1 MEKQAMIGMTTTV
14 LNSSFKLLFGV
25 MVLSATV
32 TLSGQVSPDEIQD
45 PRAKAAEERYLVQL
59 QSLQQSIGTTR
70 FPYTFKLARYLKAKP
85 GQKEAS
91 DSSGIEFVSFQNQIV
106 LKISGIYKAAFDSDK
121 LSRNQRAG
129 QTFQDAVVP
138 ILRIATQKI
147 PQASDYDSVGFE
159 IIYEI
164 HDNGRGYDREGKEV
178 LTAVF
183 SRDDAFAFTGTVAT
197 AERQRILNRSDI
209 FVNGEA
215 WGLAL
220 GQRDPLVVEALDR
233 SAPRQ
238 ADESAA
244 SETSSA
250 GQVDVASGAS
260 LTHAIS
266 VTQPITMT
274 QTPATFADAMRLQKE
289 FQAELDAIAKGDG
302 AVLHLAEGNAPLFEI
317 AGDRTLLH
325 FTLRNTLSFDR
336 GATSI
341 YKRAAQSFDLFLAPE
356 LRGFSRRLQANQG
369 YDAIEFSVLSRSG
382 SEQTSDETIDYICPL
397 VPLHDF
403 VANKITSQD
412 LINQSVVLVNGVRIG
427 LNLQLV
433 E

>member
-1 MEKQAMIGMTTTV
+1 MIGMTKV
-14 LNSSFKLLFGV
+14 IFNSSFKLLFGV
-25 MVLSATV
+25 MILSV
-32 TLSGQVSPDEIQD
+32 TSSLSGQVSPDEIQD
-45 PRAKAAEERYLVQL
+45 PRAKAAEEKYLVQL
-59 QSLQQSIGTTR
+59 QSLQRAIGTTR
-70 FPYTFKLARYLKAKP
+70 FPYTFRLARYLKAKP

-91 DSSGIEFVSFQNQIV
+91 DSSGIEFVSFQDQIV

-121 LSRNQRAG
+121 LSRNQRAS

-138 ILRIATQKI
+138 ILRIVKQKI
-147 PQASDYDSVGFE
+147 PQSADYDSIGFE

-164 HDNGRGYDREGKEV
+164 HDNSKGYDREGKEV

-183 SRDDAFAFTGTVAT
+183 SRDVAFAYTGTVAT
-197 AERQRILNRSDI
+197 AERQRMLNRSDI

-220 GQRDPLVVEALDR
+220 GQRDPLVVEALER

-238 ADESAA
+238 ADEAVA
-244 SETSSA
+244 SESSSA
-250 GQVDVASGAS
+250 VQVDVASGAS
-260 LTHAIS
+260 LTPAVS
-266 VTQPITMT
+266 VTQPVNVT
-274 QTPATFADAMRLQKE
+274 QSLPTFADAMRLQKE
-289 FQAELDAIAKGDG
+289 FQAQLDAIAKEHG
-302 AVLHLAEGNAPLFEI
+302 AELHLAEGSAPLFEI

-336 GATSI
+336 GASSI

-356 LRGFSRRLQANQG
+356 LRGFSRRLPANHE
-369 YDAIEFSVLSRSG
+369 YDAIEFSLLSRAG
-382 SEQTSDETIDYICPL
+382 SEQASNETIDYICPL
-397 VPLHDF
+397 LPLHDF
-403 VANKITSQD
+403 VANKITSQE